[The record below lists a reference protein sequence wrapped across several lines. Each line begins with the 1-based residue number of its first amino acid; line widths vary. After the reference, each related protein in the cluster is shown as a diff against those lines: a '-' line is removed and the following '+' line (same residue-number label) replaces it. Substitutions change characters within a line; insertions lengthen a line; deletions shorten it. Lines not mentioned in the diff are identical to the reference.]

1 MEKLSRLS
9 TEDRENLSAYLD
21 GELDD
26 GGTQRIESLLV
37 QSSVARNDVELLSKT
52 YDLLDELPRPDAPK
66 DFLEKTLATAKM
78 EQVKHPISEQKWF
91 ITTQQILILSGW
103 TVALVVASV
112 IGFMVTYQYIER
124 PDDALI
130 QELPL
135 IQNLDRYEEVQNV
148 EFLDL
153 LTADEKLLNEMR
165 KATSH
170 EQK

>member
-26 GGTQRIESLLV
+26 GGTQRIETLLV

-78 EQVKHPISEQKWF
+78 EQVKHPISEQQWF
-91 ITTQQILILSGW
+91 ITTQKMLILSGW
-103 TVALVVASV
+103 TVALVVASA
-112 IGFMVTYQYIER
+112 IGFMVTNQYVER

-135 IQNLDRYEEVQNV
+135 IQNLDRYEEVQSV

-153 LTADEKLLNEMR
+153 LTADEKLMEEMR
-165 KATSH
+165 KATSY

>member
-26 GGTQRIESLLV
+26 GGTQRIETLLV

-78 EQVKHPISEQKWF
+78 EQVKHPISEQQWF
-91 ITTQQILILSGW
+91 ITTQKMLILSGW
-103 TVALVVASV
+103 TVALVVASA
-112 IGFMVTYQYIER
+112 IGFMVTNQYVER

-135 IQNLDRYEEVQNV
+135 IQNLDRYEEVQSV
-148 EFLDL
+148 EFLDM
-153 LTADEKLLNEMR
+153 LTADEKLMEEMR
-165 KATSH
+165 KATSY